1 VTRRSRRSCHTRWLT
16 GRASLRRRGVLVETK
31 GVFPHNDAD
40 AALRQLGLRPV
51 SMSKYCISVALL
63 FPGVRSNP
71 WHRTLRRYFAGTF
84 GEPATY

>member
-1 VTRRSRRSCHTRWLT
+1 
-16 GRASLRRRGVLVETK
+16 VLVETK